1 MKIRT
6 SVNLYFVVIL
16 VIAVCSALAF
26 SVIQAKSYT
35 ESTFYRSVPLMLE
48 ASSSDLQT
56 NLAVGLALSQD
67 LAEDTRLLD
76 WFNNYEK
83 DNETGSKVVEDLITL
98 SKDER
103 FAASFAASKLTGNY
117 YVVDSN
123 QQLKKTTMNETD
135 DAWFFTMMKSPQ
147 TLFYSV
153 DYNKTLNDTNF
164 WVDVKM
170 FNAAGEA
177 IGFAGMAVNLKKTIA
192 KMNKSLPSP
201 QTWIGVIDSNGTV
214 SLCSN
219 ADFINKK
226 LGNVVGTLSDLTGYS
241 GLQYYDDAS
250 LGKVIVAKKQ
260 LATLPYYAII
270 AIPAE
275 DFIPPVV
282 SILGYSLV
290 WTAVLLV
297 LIIIVNQFMLR
308 YLFGRFIT
316 LHTVFNKVAEG
327 DFTVQAVVH
336 SDELGVIASSM
347 NNAIDKIRASF
358 SVIID
363 AAKNMQTVSQTLSS
377 RIVDSAAALNQITGN
392 IETVKERVM
401 VQHREVSE
409 AAAKID
415 AITQTMASLDSNID
429 NQAESISGSSHT
441 MEEIV
446 KNIQV
451 VQERAEK
458 NLQSIK
464 TLEKTTHTGKETVAM
479 VVEVTKVVTEQSEG
493 LLDAITVIQN
503 TASQTNLLAMN
514 AAIEAAHAG
523 EAGKGFAVVADEIR
537 KLAEESG
544 AQGTSI
550 TKVLEELKHKIESL
564 NGAGPLVAEQF
575 EKISA
580 MMDFIYRQEDGMIRT
595 MKEQMQGGSE
605 VLNVI
610 KGMNAIT
617 AKVKD
622 DSSGI
627 LAEADN
633 MSAGIQKLADLS
645 EIITQ
650 SMAEMA
656 AGVTAINK
664 AMQEVNTIAL
674 NNQKSAANVTGEI
687 GKFKV

>member
-282 SILGYSLV
+282 SILSYSLV

-392 IETVKERVM
+392 IETVKDKVM